1 MQKKEKSF
9 WWFLRKIHPEN
20 SENSEKYRKKNGI
33 FVNEYV
39 RKFKKIRG
47 VGKHF
52 ILYNEVEYERILT
65 YICLICMGKYMTN
78 HITQSGCPPPI
89 EEGVSQT
96 HVRESL

>member
-1 MQKKEKSF
+1 M
-9 WWFLRKIHPEN
+9 EN
-20 SENSEKYRKKNGI
+20 CRI

-65 YICLICMGKYMTN
+65 YMCLIRYQETYK
-78 HITQSGCPPPI
+78 
-89 EEGVSQT
+89 
-96 HVRESL
+96 SLCE